1 MTRTITTALLVL
13 LLAGTM
19 ASASELVKEF
29 SGRASVTTAIFDVDS
44 PWIMDWN
51 LKADY
56 DQLVALDIT
65 LIEAKTG
72 RHVGRVLHTKR
83 KGNGVKLFYEAGS
96 YQLRISATLARWRIK
111 IEQLT
116 DEEAE
121 LYVPKGPKRSAF

>member
-51 LKADY
+51 LNADY

-96 YQLRISATLARWRIK
+96 
-111 IEQLT
+111 
-116 DEEAE
+116 
-121 LYVPKGPKRSAF
+121 